1 MSCRYKNIKNKN
13 LFKKK
18 YTAETNKN
26 PAETN
31 KCHTA
36 ETKKNSRNNKNTAET
51 TKHKFSFLRPRS
63 LKKYVKHKNWRYKK
77 KLHEKRGRPPRVH
90 TLHALP
96 SAPCGLILLGR
107 QKPKAWPTMQ
117 KALLQTN
124 VGNVLQEDANMS
136 SSIRLFFFSNS
147 IRKGF

>member
-1 MSCRYKNIKNKN
+1 MLKKNTQQKRIKTQQKQTNAKQQKR
-13 LFKKK
+13 KK
-18 YTAETNKN
+18 TAETIK
-26 PAETN
+26 TQQ
-31 KCHTA
+31 K
-36 ETKKNSRNNKNTAET
+36 RILL
-51 TKHKFSFLRPRS
+51 FLRPRS

-136 SSIRLFFFSNS
+136 SSIRLFFKFN
-147 IRKGF
+147 